1 MKSLIKKILKEE
13 TLSQTLK
20 NQIKEFGWEDTA
32 ELVNGPKNLAKL
44 GFSNK
49 PMEFLN
55 VFNDL
60 DVVRSEQDKEYI
72 LFRVSKGNNIMLLH
86 ESSTVLYV
94 SYSKVKSFLESGF
107 NMDNKSIRKLI
118 NVWMSKN
125 HSEFVPSLFTSF
137 DIRFPTMDW
146 IDTVV

>member
-1 MKSLIKKILKEE
+1 MKLIITESQNKEVLKSMVKKI
-13 TLSQTLK
+13 
-20 NQIKEFGWEDTA
+20 GWKTVSD
-32 ELVNGPKNLAKL
+32 LLGGPKVLAEVV
-44 GFSNK
+44 FNND
-49 PMEFLN
+49 PMEYLN
-55 VFNDL
+55 VFNGL

>member
-1 MKSLIKKILKEE
+1 MKLIITENQNKEVLKSMVKKI
-13 TLSQTLK
+13 
-20 NQIKEFGWEDTA
+20 GWKTVSD
-32 ELVNGPKNLAKL
+32 LLGGPKVLAEVV
-44 GFSNK
+44 FNND
-49 PMEFLN
+49 PMEYLN
-55 VFNDL
+55 VFNGL

-137 DIRFPTMDW
+137 DIRFPTMAW